1 MPHLIKGHL
10 KFTEDDYVASDYLA
24 LVQNELGSKPVD
36 VLTKMLK
43 FESKRLNVLKD
54 NSNVNNTCNVS
65 VTEILSNTLALL
77 TAIAD
82 KEGCHL
88 NDLMKFKINNSNK

>member
-1 MPHLIKGHL
+1 MPHLIKGYL
-10 KFTEDDYVASDYLA
+10 KFTEDDYVASDYRA

-43 FESKRLNVLKD
+43 FESKRLHVLKD
-54 NSNVNNTCNVS
+54 NANVNNTCNIS
-65 VTEILSNTLALL
+65 ATELLSNSLALV

-82 KEGCHL
+82 KEGINL